1 MANKE
6 VRTFGVKFSYSI
18 LDIDRKTFSGARI
31 IPSSRYMYPDPNFR
45 LKGDILTPK
54 TIIALRQATAAY
66 TGAPGL
72 YLEGFGAIDRMLYTR
87 ARQYGQRNGWFQG
100 VEGGSQSRGRLHGK
114 HSSNLPHKGING
126 THHSKAI
133 PTL

>member
-6 VRTFGVKFSYSI
+6 VRIVDVIFSYSI
-18 LDIDRKTFSGARI
+18 LDIDRKTFAGARI
-31 IPSSRYMYPDPNFR
+31 IPPSRYMYPDLNFI
-45 LKGDILTPK
+45 LKGDILTPNFF
-54 TIIALRQATAAY
+54 IALRQATAAY
-66 TGAPGL
+66 TGAPGF

-100 VEGGSQSRGRLHGK
+100 VEGGSESGGRLHGK
-114 HSSNLPHKGING
+114 HPSNLPHKGING
-126 THHSKAI
+126 MHPSKAI